1 MLGNIIVLYLVL
13 LLSEWKTRQTKGI
26 QTTWVV
32 FLSVFSG
39 ARLWVENSLELSMSM
54 RIELPGTTNC
64 ETGWKSERRRCLW
77 SILMESI
84 LSSTWSA
91 ASEGEIEIEQQIQN
105 PAVKSLLNRT
115 RLRLEKWTYN
125 ANQEHLQTVGEFS
138 LLWNHTVYSSQDNRA
153 TFWLKLLK

>member
-77 SILMESI
+77 STLMESI
-84 LSSTWSA
+84 LSSMWSA

-105 PAVKSLLNRT
+105 PDVKSLLNRT

-125 ANQEHLQTVGEFS
+125 ANQEHLLIVGEFS
-138 LLWNHTVYSSQDNRA
+138 LLWNHTMYSSQDNRA